1 MARRSTWRVGNS
13 GLSVRFHSVLRP
25 VIASGG
31 LLVVG
36 LVQRGELAQALLMSG
51 VALLITS
58 LEGWLLTPLL
68 LGKVENMS
76 ALTVFIGLMLWT
88 WLWGAWGTILAVPM
102 LVILKSTADH
112 VPGLARV
119 GRLMAP

>member
-1 MARRSTWRVGNS
+1 MTAFSLLVPFAASPQNAHRHHRGRRP
-13 GLSVRFHSVLRP
+13 RFGSIPYFGP
-25 VIASGG
+25 VILSGG

-36 LVQRGELAQALLMSG
+36 LVQGGELAQALLMSG

-58 LEGWLLTPLL
+58 LVGWLLTPLL

-88 WLWGAWGTILAVPM
+88 
-102 LVILKSTADH
+102 
-112 VPGLARV
+112 
-119 GRLMAP
+119 